1 MHAVRIYCQLRARC
15 AQRSLAKCKMRD
27 ILLQS
32 PHGKIPWRYVWE
44 DLGTVLQDNVLYL
57 PGQEQPGWLLEMT
70 QDTWNP
76 NVVDRLRRANFEIT
90 DRLAGDP
97 QQTVSQGLYD
107 ALRRYLALNI
117 ASIHE
122 EKVWQDNGDWR
133 PTWIV
138 AIDDVVWYVH
148 DLDSNGF
155 PLWRPVK
162 YVSKRN

>member
-1 MHAVRIYCQLRARC
+1 
-15 AQRSLAKCKMRD
+15 
-27 ILLQS
+27 
-32 PHGKIPWRYVWE
+32 
-44 DLGTVLQDNVLYL
+44 
-57 PGQEQPGWLLEMT
+57 MT